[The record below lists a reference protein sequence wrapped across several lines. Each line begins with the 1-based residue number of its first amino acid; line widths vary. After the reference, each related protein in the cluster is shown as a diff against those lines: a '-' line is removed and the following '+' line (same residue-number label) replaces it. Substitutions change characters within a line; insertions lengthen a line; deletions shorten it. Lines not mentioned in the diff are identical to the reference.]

1 MGEIILFGNSGEVG
15 PSNDEKMLLEVS
27 QDLLVDSRMT
37 LEDKKALSGTP
48 HKISELLESL
58 GCDISWIKI
67 SQSFNNSSLII
78 Q

>member
-37 LEDKKALSGTP
+37 LEDKKALSVP
-48 HKISELLESL
+48 IAELSTL
-58 GCDISWIKI
+58 GAGIAS
-67 SQSFNNSSLII
+67 N
-78 Q
+78 